1 MKEFQ
6 ILTWSTYGD
15 KPNKTF
21 VTVAILEPV
30 GKIQKRT
37 EYQFE
42 VFGRF
47 ESITNEFLEAVRLE
61 LDDGQL
67 L

>member
-15 KPNKTF
+15 KPDLTF
-21 VTVAILEPV
+21 VTAAVLEPV

-42 VFGRF
+42 VSGRF
-47 ESITNEFLEAVRLE
+47 ESITDEFLEAVRTE
-61 LDDGQL
+61 LNDAEL